1 MPQGGQF
8 TRRIQQFRKNIDM
21 FKRITFLPLTIVF
34 AVSVLFA
41 IYLWQIGP
49 GGKDI
54 STLPSAMIDKPV
66 PEFDLAPIEGRKLG
80 LKSGDLKSGLSLV
93 NVWASWCPP
102 CRVEHPFLMELA
114 EKGVTIYG
122 INYRDKPADAL
133 RFLRNLGDPYK
144 RIGADTT
151 GRGSIEWGIYGDPET
166 FLVDQTGR
174 IRYRH
179 VGPISSEVIENV
191 FDSLM
196 EKISKK

>member
-1 MPQGGQF
+1 MPQGGQSTLR
-8 TRRIQQFRKNIDM
+8 TRQFRKNIDM
-21 FKRITFLPLTIVF
+21 TKRVTFLPLTIVF

-151 GRGSIEWGIYGDPET
+151 GRVSIDWGIYGYPET

-191 FDSLM
+191 FAPLM

>member
-1 MPQGGQF
+1 MPLGGQS
-8 TRRIQQFRKNIDM
+8 TRRTQQFRKNIDM

-66 PEFDLAPIEGRKLG
+66 PEFDLAPIEGRKSG

-114 EKGVTIYG
+114 EKGATIYG

-151 GRGSIEWGIYGDPET
+151 GRVSIDWGIYGYPET

>member
-1 MPQGGQF
+1 VPQGGQF

-151 GRGSIEWGIYGDPET
+151 GRVSIEWGIYGYPET

>member
-1 MPQGGQF
+1 MPQGGQSTQR
-8 TRRIQQFRKNIDM
+8 TRQFRKNIDM
-21 FKRITFLPLTIVF
+21 FKRVTFLPLTIVF

-80 LKSGDLKSGLSLV
+80 LKSDDLKSGLSLV

-102 CRVEHPFLMELA
+102 CRVEHPFLMALA
-114 EKGVTIYG
+114 EKGVRIYG

-133 RFLRNLGDPYK
+133 RFLRNLGDPYT

-151 GRGSIEWGIYGDPET
+151 GRVSIDWGIYGYPET

-191 FDSLM
+191 FNPLM
-196 EKISKK
+196 DKISKK

>member
-114 EKGVTIYG
+114 EKGVRIYG

-151 GRGSIEWGIYGDPET
+151 GRVSIEWGIYGYPET

>member
-102 CRVEHPFLMELA
+102 CRVEHPFLLELA

-151 GRGSIEWGIYGDPET
+151 GRVSIEWGIYGYPET

>member
-21 FKRITFLPLTIVF
+21 FKRIPFLPLTIVF

-151 GRGSIEWGIYGDPET
+151 GRVSIEWGIYGYPET

>member
-1 MPQGGQF
+1 MPLGGQF

-102 CRVEHPFLMELA
+102 CRVEHPFLMALA
-114 EKGVTIYG
+114 ENGVTIYG

-133 RFLRNLGDPYK
+133 RFLRNLGDPYT

-151 GRGSIEWGIYGDPET
+151 GRVSIDWGIYGYPET

-191 FDSLM
+191 FNPLM
-196 EKISKK
+196 DKISKK

>member
-1 MPQGGQF
+1 MPQGGQSTLR
-8 TRRIQQFRKNIDM
+8 TRQFRKNIDM
-21 FKRITFLPLTIVF
+21 TKRVTFLPLAIVF

-80 LKSGDLKSGLSLV
+80 LKSDDLKSGLSLV

-102 CRVEHPFLMELA
+102 CRVEHPFLMTLA

-151 GRGSIEWGIYGDPET
+151 GRVSIDWGIYGYPET

-191 FDSLM
+191 FNPLM
-196 EKISKK
+196 DKISKK

>member
-151 GRGSIEWGIYGDPET
+151 GRVSIEWGIYGYPET

>member
-102 CRVEHPFLMELA
+102 CRVEHPFVMELA

-151 GRGSIEWGIYGDPET
+151 GRVSIEWGIYGYPET

>member
-151 GRGSIEWGIYGDPET
+151 GRVSIEWGIYGYPET

-179 VGPISSEVIENV
+179 VGPISSEVIETV
-191 FDSLM
+191 FNPLM
-196 EKISKK
+196 DKISKK

>member
-1 MPQGGQF
+1 VPQGGQS
-8 TRRIQQFRKNIDM
+8 TRITRQFRKNIDM
-21 FKRITFLPLTIVF
+21 TKRVTFLPLIIVF

-102 CRVEHPFLMELA
+102 CRVEHPFLMTLA

-122 INYRDKPADAL
+122 IKYRDKPADAL

-151 GRGSIEWGIYGDPET
+151 GRVSIDWGIYGYPET
-166 FLVDQTGR
+166 FLVDETGR

-191 FDSLM
+191 FNPLM
-196 EKISKK
+196 DKISKK

>member
-1 MPQGGQF
+1 MPQGGQSTQR
-8 TRRIQQFRKNIDM
+8 TRQFRKNIDM
-21 FKRITFLPLTIVF
+21 FKRVTFLPLTIVF

-80 LKSGDLKSGLSLV
+80 LKSDDLKSGLSLV

-122 INYRDKPADAL
+122 INYWDKPADAL

-144 RIGADTT
+144 RVGADTT
-151 GRGSIEWGIYGDPET
+151 GRVSIEWGIYGYPET

-191 FDSLM
+191 FNPLM
-196 EKISKK
+196 DKISKK

>member
-1 MPQGGQF
+1 MPLGGQS
-8 TRRIQQFRKNIDM
+8 TRRTQQFRKNIDM

-34 AVSVLFA
+34 SVSVLFA

-66 PEFDLAPIEGRKLG
+66 PEFDLAPIEGRKSG

-114 EKGVTIYG
+114 EKGATIYG

-151 GRGSIEWGIYGDPET
+151 GRVSIDWGIYGYPET

-191 FDSLM
+191 FDPLI

>member
-1 MPQGGQF
+1 MPRGGQSIRR
-8 TRRIQQFRKNIDM
+8 TRQFRKNIDM
-21 FKRITFLPLTIVF
+21 FKRVTFLPLVIVF

-54 STLPSAMIDKPV
+54 STLPSAMLDKPV

-102 CRVEHPFLMELA
+102 CRVEHPFLMALA

-144 RIGADTT
+144 QIGADTT
-151 GRGSIEWGIYGDPET
+151 GRVSIDWGIYGYPET
-166 FLVDQTGR
+166 FLVDHTGR

-179 VGPISSEVIENV
+179 VGPISSEVIETV
-191 FDSLM
+191 FNPLM
-196 EKISKK
+196 EKIAKK

>member
-1 MPQGGQF
+1 MPQGGQSTLR
-8 TRRIQQFRKNIDM
+8 TRQFRKNIDM
-21 FKRITFLPLTIVF
+21 TKRVTFLPLAIVF

-102 CRVEHPFLMELA
+102 CRVEHPFLMTLA

-151 GRGSIEWGIYGDPET
+151 GRVSIDWGIYGYPET

-191 FDSLM
+191 FNPLM
-196 EKISKK
+196 DKISKK

>member
-49 GGKDI
+49 GGKDV

-151 GRGSIEWGIYGDPET
+151 GRVSIEWGIYGYPET

>member
-133 RFLRNLGDPYK
+133 RFLRNLGDPYT

-151 GRGSIEWGIYGDPET
+151 GRVSIEWGIYGYPET

>member
-1 MPQGGQF
+1 
-8 TRRIQQFRKNIDM
+8 
-21 FKRITFLPLTIVF
+21 
-34 AVSVLFA
+34 
-41 IYLWQIGP
+41 
-49 GGKDI
+49 
-54 STLPSAMIDKPV
+54 MIDKPV

-102 CRVEHPFLMELA
+102 CRVEHPFLMTLA

-133 RFLRNLGDPYK
+133 RFLRNLGDPYT

-151 GRGSIEWGIYGDPET
+151 GRVSIDWGIYGYPET

-179 VGPISSEVIENV
+179 VGPISSEAIEDV
-191 FDSLM
+191 FNPLM
-196 EKISKK
+196 DQISKK

>member
-1 MPQGGQF
+1 MPLGGQS
-8 TRRIQQFRKNIDM
+8 TRRTQQFRKNIDM

-34 AVSVLFA
+34 SVSVLFA

-66 PEFDLAPIEGRKLG
+66 PEFDLAPIEGRQSG

-151 GRGSIEWGIYGDPET
+151 GRVSIEWGIYGYPET

-191 FDSLM
+191 FDLLM

>member
-1 MPQGGQF
+1 M
-8 TRRIQQFRKNIDM
+8 TMRV
-21 FKRITFLPLTIVF
+21 TFLPLTIVF

-102 CRVEHPFLMELA
+102 CRVEHPFLMALA

-151 GRGSIEWGIYGDPET
+151 GRVSIDWGIYGYPET

-191 FDSLM
+191 FNPLM
-196 EKISKK
+196 DKISKK

>member
-1 MPQGGQF
+1 M
-8 TRRIQQFRKNIDM
+8 T
-21 FKRITFLPLTIVF
+21 KRVTFLPLAIVF

-102 CRVEHPFLMELA
+102 CRVEHPFLMDLA

-122 INYRDKPADAL
+122 INYRDKPEDAL

-151 GRGSIEWGIYGDPET
+151 GRVSIDWGIYGYPET

-191 FDSLM
+191 FNPLM
-196 EKISKK
+196 DKISKK

>member
-102 CRVEHPFLMELA
+102 CRVDHPFLMELA

-151 GRGSIEWGIYGDPET
+151 GRVSIEWGIYGYPET

>member
-1 MPQGGQF
+1 
-8 TRRIQQFRKNIDM
+8 M
-21 FKRITFLPLTIVF
+21 FQRVTFLPLAIVF

-102 CRVEHPFLMELA
+102 CRVEHPFLMALA
-114 EKGVTIYG
+114 EKGVTIHG
-122 INYRDKPADAL
+122 INYRDKPADAH

-151 GRGSIEWGIYGDPET
+151 GRVSIDWGIYGYPET

-191 FDSLM
+191 FNPLM
-196 EKISKK
+196 DKISKK